1 MRLLLEYEADVSI
14 TDRDGWS
21 ALHFAAQNG
30 HTELISILL
39 QGNAQMDA
47 QTKYG
52 RTPLHCACAS
62 RNLSTVEALLS
73 RGANI
78 NIKDAHGKT
87 AMDSCKDPKVLQII
101 RIFAQDQNFT
111 AHSQSMDSI
120 AWYLPENKLMSMQ
133 SIDVSI

>member
-21 ALHFAAQNG
+21 ALHFVAQNG

-39 QGNAQMDA
+39 QGNVQMDA

-62 RNLSTVEALLS
+62 RNLSTVEAL
-73 RGANI
+73 
-78 NIKDAHGKT
+78 
-87 AMDSCKDPKVLQII
+87 
-101 RIFAQDQNFT
+101 FT
-111 AHSQSMDSI
+111 SDTM
-120 AWYLPENKLMSMQ
+120 
-133 SIDVSI
+133 